1 MQKTFITAACL
12 LLAACGSNTTERA
25 STGALTGIGAG
36 ALIGGPVGAVVG
48 GAVGGAGGAAAPEG
62 ADQATRRALGW
73 EKREVSNATG
83 IGAGSS
89 QPPSTATLTVPKE
102 TVQQIQ
108 HQLQARND
116 YDGPIDGV
124 MGAKTHQGIRQ
135 YQQQEGLKVTGELD
149 TPTLQR
155 LTAAAQSS
163 QNDGASSG
171 SSTPPIS
178 GSPAAPQPQ

>member
-1 MQKTFITAACL
+1 MQKTLITAVCL
-12 LLAACGSNTTERA
+12 LVAACGSNTTERA
-25 STGALTGIGAG
+25 STGALTGIGTG

-48 GAVGGAGGAAAPEG
+48 GAVGGAGGAAAPMG

-83 IGAGSS
+83 IGAGSN
-89 QPPSTATLTVPKE
+89 QPQSTATLTVPKE

-108 HQLQARND
+108 QELHARND
-116 YDGPIDGV
+116 YDGPIDGA
-124 MGAKTHQGIRQ
+124 MGAKTHHGIRQ

-155 LTAAAQSS
+155 LTAAAENP
-163 QNDGASSG
+163 QNGGAS
-171 SSTPPIS
+171 
-178 GSPAAPQPQ
+178 APQPQ